1 MCLVFLGLDRFATC
15 VAAYD
20 EHLGL
25 IECRIP
31 REAGATK
38 GIGFHF
44 MDLLPLGEVI
54 EVLGDVNVNNPD
66 SLNYG

>member
-1 MCLVFLGLDRFATC
+1 LIFLVLNGFATC

-44 MDLLPLGEVI
+44 MDLLPLSKVV
-54 EVLGDVNVNNPD
+54 EVLCDVNVNYTD
-66 SLNYG
+66 SLNDG